1 MTRRNPPD
9 AQYSHKLGSGAFSAA
24 YGRPDL
30 GDYYV
35 FGGQRVAGGSMAV
48 QAITARKP
56 SGLVDYSK
64 TILVLAREYLA
75 EDLRAQAYLPEI
87 RPLRI
92 DYANKNRPE
101 LVYTMPVY
109 RAWLQGGKALASPV
123 TRALFHALER
133 DRSTGET
140 TFDVVERKFLR
151 AVAKETDPDVLVEVD
166 AVSAALRAI
175 HDARKV
181 FRLSEYRSDMHELN
195 LAVDEAGHLILLDPL
210 VAYGNWKT
218 IEEFWIERGWN
229 ATPESRALSRT
240 TAGGSGKFQTLRE
253 LAAAGATEVPEY
265 TFRDPKDLTEDKQD
279 ELLLAY
285 LGEVAPLGRAASQEA
300 LDDVAFRLYNN
311 LWIQGLVIQKRWEA
325 VGIQAMPLARALDA
339 VYEALVRTGGR
350 VPRTVLDE
358 IDALRKQGGQTQ
370 VSRRQQKRS

>member
-1 MTRRNPPD
+1 
-9 AQYSHKLGSGAFSAA
+9 
-24 YGRPDL
+24 
-30 GDYYV
+30 
-35 FGGQRVAGGSMAV
+35 MAV